1 MQGTIEQYG
10 RKSINRGYVEILR
23 RVAQWSR
30 SFKQSTVGYAPGKRT
45 WNALK
50 WYEDELERVK
60 EAILE
65 AEERKE
71 ESRSVLSSM
80 KLGKSSADSHVAK
93 IRAKMASAEIKAA
106 RQLEMEEEQRT
117 KEFAK
122 QLEITHK
129 IEQAGNVAKR
139 IELEAKERRKT
150 QEAKDE
156 TARLVAEW

>member
-122 QLEITHK
+122 QLEIKHK
-129 IEQAGNVAKR
+129 IEQAGNVAQR

-156 TARLVAEW
+156 TARLAAEW

>member
-1 MQGTIEQYG
+1 
-10 RKSINRGYVEILR
+10 
-23 RVAQWSR
+23 
-30 SFKQSTVGYAPGKRT
+30 
-45 WNALK
+45 
-50 WYEDELERVK
+50 
-60 EAILE
+60 
-65 AEERKE
+65 
-71 ESRSVLSSM
+71 M

-93 IRAKMASAEIKAA
+93 IRAKMASAEIKA

-122 QLEITHK
+122 QLEMKHK

>member
-1 MQGTIEQYG
+1 MQGMIEQYG

-71 ESRSVLSSM
+71 ESHSVLSSM

-93 IRAKMASAEIKAA
+93 IHAKMASAEIKA

-122 QLEITHK
+122 QLEIKHK
-129 IEQAGNVAKR
+129 IEQAGNVAQR

-156 TARLVAEW
+156 TARLAAEW

>member
-65 AEERKE
+65 AEKRKE
-71 ESRSVLSSM
+71 ESHSVLSSM

-93 IRAKMASAEIKAA
+93 IRAKMASAEIKAKTA
-106 RQLEMEEEQRT
+106 RNGRGTTNERVCKT
-117 KEFAK
+117 
-122 QLEITHK
+122 
-129 IEQAGNVAKR
+129 AGD
-139 IELEAKERRKT
+139 KT
-150 QEAKDE
+150 QDR
-156 TARLVAEW
+156 TSR